1 MSIEIVGNILT
12 ETKEVANMAYSPMI
26 KEWELYFEK
35 VNGYDNRTAVAKAF
49 AKFLGDP
56 TADKLKIPGKCML
69 GGRVFGRK
77 GFNDGDEIFTSDVEL
92 IERIEH
98 ANHNGISH
106 DLMSAITVSSSK
118 YYFYSD
124 GHNAYMF
131 LMLGDLFHTGKLSQD
146 RYYYLKREFHS
157 SKLI

>member
-1 MSIEIVGNILT
+1 MNIETTSNFFKVTN
-12 ETKEVANMAYSPMI
+12 EVDTTTYKPII
-26 KEWELYFEK
+26 KEWEIYFEE

-92 IERIEH
+92 MERIEH
-98 ANHNGISH
+98 GNHNGIPH
-106 DLMSAITVSSSK
+106 DLMCATTVSGSK

-131 LMLGDLFHTGKLSQD
+131 LMLGDLFNTGKLSQD

>member
-1 MSIEIVGNILT
+1 
-12 ETKEVANMAYSPMI
+12 MAYNPMI
-26 KEWELYFEK
+26 KDWELYFEEA
-35 VNGYDNRTAVAKAF
+35 NGYDNRTTVAKAF
-49 AKFLGDP
+49 AKFWEDP
-56 TADKLKIPGKCML
+56 AADKLKIPGKCML

-98 ANHNGISH
+98 GNHNGIPH
-106 DLMSAITVSSSK
+106 DLMCAITVSGSK

-146 RYYYLKREFHS
+146 HFYYLKREFHS